1 VEIMHITKPKNEG
14 EKVFIEVIN
23 DKYGSREFLTQ
34 EEIDEVFQIAKMME
48 VIY

>member
-1 VEIMHITKPKNEG
+1 MVKPKNEG

-34 EEIDEVFQIAKMME
+34 EEIDYIFQIAKLME
-48 VIY
+48 VIH